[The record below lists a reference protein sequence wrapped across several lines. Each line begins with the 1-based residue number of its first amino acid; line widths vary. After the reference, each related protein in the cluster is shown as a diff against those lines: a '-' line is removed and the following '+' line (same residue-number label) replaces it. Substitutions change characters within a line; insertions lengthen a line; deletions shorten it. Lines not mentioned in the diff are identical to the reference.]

1 MHDVILAMESHYSGY
16 CDVGISIFQ
25 LRTAD
30 IYELFRGTMQSGM
43 ILKQK
48 DKNDACL
55 ISKDSLSPTPRFS
68 GANFGIHLGILQ
80 RLNVFI

>member
-1 MHDVILAMESHYSGY
+1 MHDFILAMESHYSGY

-48 DKNDACL
+48 DKKDASSQRTASKAVFHL
-55 ISKDSLSPTPRFS
+55 IL
-68 GANFGIHLGILQ
+68 
-80 RLNVFI
+80 